1 MGRSAPPVSVGR
13 VKAQA
18 NDGAPEQQ
26 QTVPMDWM
34 VINND
39 FLCSGFRHLS
49 RRDGSEA
56 LNIALTRSERERD
69 GQDGQAGRYSYKHAC
84 RRRD

>member
-18 NDGAPEQQ
+18 YDGAPEQQ
-26 QTVPMDWM
+26 QTVTMDWM

-39 FLCSGFRHLS
+39 FATGFSLFRLP
-49 RRDGSEA
+49 A
-56 LNIALTRSERERD
+56 FA
-69 GQDGQAGRYSYKHAC
+69 YSYV
-84 RRRD
+84 

>member
-56 LNIALTRSERERD
+56 LNIALTRRERVRHRLD
-69 GQDGQAGRYSYKHAC
+69 AKNFAKIFRFSVTSNL
-84 RRRD
+84 